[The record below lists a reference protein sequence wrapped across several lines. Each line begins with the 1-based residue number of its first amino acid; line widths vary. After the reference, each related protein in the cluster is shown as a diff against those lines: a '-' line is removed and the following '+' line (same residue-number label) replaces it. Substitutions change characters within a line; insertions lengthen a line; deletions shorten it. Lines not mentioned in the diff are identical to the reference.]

1 MMTDSSLNRNMGI
14 KGASLMTTYLSD
26 STMHHVANNSEVT
39 KVIADSSSGA
49 SIASIAYVGDV
60 SPKTFQKLPIG
71 FTVRIVTD
79 GGIITHPTTTYYE
92 KTPYGWKQTVSII
105 HAK

>member
-26 STMHHVANNSEVT
+26 NTMGLIANNSEVT

-49 SIASIAYVGDV
+49 SIAYVGHV
-60 SPKTFQKLPIG
+60 NPKAFQKLPIG
-71 FTVRIVTD
+71 FVVRIVTD

-92 KTPYGWKQTVSII
+92 KTPFGWNQTVSII